1 MTGPEHP
8 VCRRCGEPLV
18 GSYSTHLVAAAEQL
32 ASIAPDGQGQG
43 HAVLAATSACSWGCL
58 AVLAAQLAGPDA
70 DAAVL
75 MVAER
80 ERQRTA
86 EGYHP
91 EHDDQHHAGAL
102 AAAGVCYA
110 IRHASGVPL
119 GGPSDEPPDWWPW
132 DAEWWKPKALRPDL
146 VRAGALLAAELDRD
160 RRLHPSPREQF

>member
-1 MTGPEHP
+1 MPENP
-8 VCRRCGEPLV
+8 DTPLCRRCGEPLV

-102 AAAGVCYA
+102 AAAAVCYA
-110 IRHASGVPL
+110 TPHAAGIPEDVRKVPAA
-119 GGPSDEPPDWWPW
+119 WPW
-132 DAEWWKPKALRPDL
+132 DAEWWKPKGLVRDL
-146 VRAGALLAAELDRD
+146 VRAGALLAAEVDRE
-160 RRLHPSPREQF
+160 RRATEPTGRW